1 MRILFLTQIIP
12 WPVDAG
18 PKVKTWNVLRYLH
31 SQGHEIHLASFVR
44 AEEEKHL
51 EKLRTV
57 CKEVY
62 AVPIRRSRIADGF
75 YYLRSQLS
83 RRPFLIERDDIE
95 GMRLLIRQLLQ
106 DQQFDVFHA
115 DQLSMAQFAFESPY
129 PPEDHF
135 ALPSCVGNKKPIK
148 VFDAH
153 NAVWTIVERMQ
164 QNAPRL
170 LRPLLALEKNRI
182 LQYEGAII
190 RYFDHT
196 FAVTEPDAAAL
207 REAAAIADD
216 GKSSLQKLSVIPI
229 AVDADGFPPAK
240 LNSKAQKILTLGTL
254 HYPPNADGIRW
265 FTGEVFPLIRA
276 QIPDA
281 ELVIIG
287 KNPPK
292 DIQRFAEESPE
303 AIKVTG
309 YVHDLDPY
317 FDEAAIVV
325 IPVRAGGGMRVR
337 ILEAFAR
344 AMPVVTTTVG
354 LEGIE
359 AESGYHVLVED
370 TPEQFAD
377 AAVRLLMDEQL
388 KRSLAENGRRLVEQK
403 YDYRVVLGAL
413 GRVYEA
419 DQGTRAEEAV
429 SSITALA

>member
-18 PKVKTWNVLRYLH
+18 PKVKTWNVIRYLH
-31 SQGHEIHLASFVR
+31 SKGHEIHLASFVR

-51 EKLRTV
+51 AMMRTV

-75 YYLRSQLS
+75 YYLRSQIS

-95 GMRLLIRQLLQ
+95 GMRRVIQKLLQ
-106 DQQFDVFHA
+106 EQHFDVFHA
-115 DQLSMAQFAFESPY
+115 DQLSMAQYAFVSSY
-129 PPEDHF
+129 PPEDQF
-135 ALPSCVGNKKPIK
+135 VLAGDVRTPIT

-164 QNAPRL
+164 QNAPRF
-170 LRPLLALEKNRI
+170 LRPLIALEKRRVK
-182 LQYEGAII
+182 QYEGAIM

-196 FAVTEPDAAAL
+196 FAVTDPDAAAL
-207 REAAAIADD
+207 REAAASVGGLTNVLEKI
-216 GKSSLQKLSVIPI
+216 SVIPI
-229 AVDADGFPPAK
+229 AVDADGFPSAK
-240 LNSKAQKILTLGTL
+240 LNSKTRKILTLGTL

-265 FTGEVFPLIRA
+265 FASEVFPLIRA
-276 QIPDA
+276 QIPEV

-292 DIQRFAEESPE
+292 DIQRFADEYPE

-309 YVHDLDPY
+309 YVHDLNPY
-317 FDEAAIVV
+317 FDEAAVAV

-370 TPEQFAD
+370 TPSQFAE
-377 AAVRLLMDEQL
+377 AVIRLLSDNQL
-388 KRSLAENGRRLVEQK
+388 SSSLAINGRRLVEQK

-413 GRVYEA
+413 GRVYEL
-419 DQGTRAEEAV
+419 DKGEPAEEAV
-429 SSITALA
+429 SSISAAV